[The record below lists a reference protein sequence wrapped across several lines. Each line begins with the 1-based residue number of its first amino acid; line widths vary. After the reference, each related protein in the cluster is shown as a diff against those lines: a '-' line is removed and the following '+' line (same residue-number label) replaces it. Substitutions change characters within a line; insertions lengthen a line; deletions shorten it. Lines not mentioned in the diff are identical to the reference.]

1 MEVGEFSSV
10 LELAECSMQAYEKVC
25 RPLCQELGMAQ
36 TAFDILMFLANNP
49 QYQTARDI
57 VSVRRL
63 KANLVSFHVEKLV
76 QEGFLVRQNVQGDR
90 RKIALVCTE
99 KAQPV
104 IESGRK
110 VQKLFHER
118 MTQGIREEMLEVM
131 RQMVEITKG
140 NVERILTDGNF

>member
-1 MEVGEFSSV
+1 MAVGEFSDI

-25 RPLCQELGMAQ
+25 HPLCQELGMAQ

-76 QEGFLVRQNVQGDR
+76 QEGFLIRNNVQGDR
-90 RKIALVCTE
+90 RKIALVCTG

-104 IESGRK
+104 IERGRK
-110 VQKLFHER
+110 VQKLFQEK
-118 MTQGIREEMLEVM
+118 MTQGISREMLETM
-131 RQMVEITKG
+131 RQMTAITKK
-140 NVERILTDGNF
+140 NVENILEE

>member
-1 MEVGEFSSV
+1 MAIGEFSSV

-36 TAFDILMFLANNP
+36 TGFDILMFLANNP

-90 RKIALVCTE
+90 RKIALVCTK

-104 IESGRK
+104 IERGRK
-110 VQKLFHER
+110 VQELFQEK
-118 MTQGIREEMLEVM
+118 MMQGISREMLEMM
-131 RQMVEITKG
+131 RQMVKITKG
-140 NVERILTDGNF
+140 NVERILTE